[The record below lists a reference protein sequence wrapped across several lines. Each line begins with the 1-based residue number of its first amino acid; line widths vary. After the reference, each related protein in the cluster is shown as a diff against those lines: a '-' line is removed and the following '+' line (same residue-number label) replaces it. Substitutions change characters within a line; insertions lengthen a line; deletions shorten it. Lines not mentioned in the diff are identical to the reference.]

1 MNIELVKVRRKK
13 NRLLITEAI
22 ELFAFT
28 LLHPRTVEVLDIIVE
43 MKDLGHA
50 DGYCGWEDS
59 NINPRSF
66 TIELDKKLAG
76 SELIKTIAHEMV
88 HLKQFAKGEL
98 KERFKPTYCHIWHG
112 DIVDRPLPPPSLLRQ
127 HNLETSGPAHQ
138 SVHRKYTTPFG

>member
-1 MNIELVKVRRKK
+1 MNIEFVKVRRKK
-13 NRLLITEAI
+13 NRLLMTEAI

-112 DIVDRPLPPPSLLRQ
+112 DIVDVGLDNFYEVPWEVEAREMEEDLFLLFESRVM
-127 HNLETSGPAHQ
+127 N
-138 SVHRKYTTPFG
+138 

>member
-1 MNIELVKVRRKK
+1 MNIEFVKVRRKK
-13 NRLLITEAI
+13 NRLLMTEAI

-112 DIVDRPLPPPSLLRQ
+112 DIVDVGLDNFYEVPWEVEAREMEEELFLLFESRVM
-127 HNLETSGPAHQ
+127 N
-138 SVHRKYTTPFG
+138 

>member
-1 MNIELVKVRRKK
+1 MNIEFVKVRRKK
-13 NRLLITEAI
+13 NRLLMIEAI

-112 DIVDRPLPPPSLLRQ
+112 DIVDVGLDNFYEVPWEVEAREMEEDLFLLFESRVM
-127 HNLETSGPAHQ
+127 N
-138 SVHRKYTTPFG
+138 

>member
-13 NRLLITEAI
+13 NRLLMTEAI

-112 DIVDRPLPPPSLLRQ
+112 DIVDVGLDNFYEVPWEVEAREMEEDLFLLFESRVM
-127 HNLETSGPAHQ
+127 N
-138 SVHRKYTTPFG
+138 

>member
-112 DIVDRPLPPPSLLRQ
+112 DIVDVGLDNFYEVPWEVEAREMEEDLFLLFESRVM
-127 HNLETSGPAHQ
+127 N
-138 SVHRKYTTPFG
+138 

>member
-98 KERFKPTYCHIWHG
+98 KERFKPTYRHIWHG
-112 DIVDRPLPPPSLLRQ
+112 DIVDVGLDNFYEVPWEVEAREMEEDLFLLFESRVM
-127 HNLETSGPAHQ
+127 N
-138 SVHRKYTTPFG
+138 